1 MYSSEQNVP
10 RWLPTNR
17 SRTCQDDFIPI
28 GAELDEMTLHKSEQN
43 LPRWLHNTQAPL
55 RRLKTTSLLKPW
67 RYQIFF
73 FCFPLSFSLVFLDED
88 ACGGGD
94 RCSSREGV
102 SVYYCNCVFILYIWN
117 PHATCGCGNMCRSR
131 LAEGIERGVVNFH
144 VRERTS
150 DDANTCMFY
159 FFRPYIHMCCFV
171 HVFRSY
177 VKLCFFRTYTC
188 VVSFWHIYALLAY
201 MFMYR
206 TSDDTNGTHIYVNET
221 PVRSCFDMCCF
232 GRTYTCVC
240 FVYV

>member
-1 MYSSEQNVP
+1 MLFQWTRPSKIHLKRITCPFRKYG
-10 RWLPTNR
+10 LF
-17 SRTCQDDFIPI
+17 RTILSTVFGQIAMRQCV
-28 GAELDEMTLHKSEQN
+28 
-43 LPRWLHNTQAPL
+43 
-55 RRLKTTSLLKPW
+55 TTVFFSAKLL
-67 RYQIFF
+67 YVFF
-73 FCFPLSFSLVFLDED
+73 FSFCFFFLDED

-94 RCSSREGV
+94 RCSREGV
-102 SVYYCNCVFILYIWN
+102 SVYYCKCVFILYIWN

-131 LAEGIERGVVNFH
+131 WAEGIERGVVNFH

-159 FFRPYIHMCCFV
+159 FFYPYIHMCFFV

-206 TSDDTNGTHIYVNET
+206 TSDDTHGTHIYVNET
-221 PVRSCFDMCCF
+221 PVRSCFHMCCF